1 MALKRLVTA
10 CLAFISVICIAGC
23 SFFDDVVHLKNDNEA
38 ILASDQNRMLLQTL
52 AEEYNASQSKYK
64 VWLAEENTGKG
75 QKQPDIYLLEFS
87 KLADLEQQNK
97 LLKFEIPETAILP
110 EAFKSQNGCWYGV
123 FYDPAVLLVNQN
135 FARRAGQENIRTWED
150 LLKIRGIRKI

>member
-38 ILASDQNRMLLQTL
+38 ILASDQNRMLLQAL

-64 VWLAEENTGKG
+64 VWLAEAARYLFAGIQQAGKFG
-75 QKQPDIYLLEFS
+75 AAE
-87 KLADLEQQNK
+87 
-97 LLKFEIPETAILP
+97 
-110 EAFKSQNGCWYGV
+110 
-123 FYDPAVLLVNQN
+123 
-135 FARRAGQENIRTWED
+135 
-150 LLKIRGIRKI
+150 

>member
-38 ILASDQNRMLLQTL
+38 ILASDQNRMLLQAL

-64 VWLAEENTGKG
+64 VWLAEENAGKG

-87 KLADLEQQNK
+87 KLVNLEQQNK
-97 LLKFEIPETAILP
+97 LLKFDPKLQYCRKHLKAKTAV
-110 EAFKSQNGCWYGV
+110 GTV
-123 FYDPAVLLVNQN
+123 FFMTRQ
-135 FARRAGQENIRTWED
+135 FFW
-150 LLKIRGIRKI
+150 

>member
-38 ILASDQNRMLLQTL
+38 ILASDQNRMLLQAL

-64 VWLAEENTGKG
+64 VWLAEENAGKG

-87 KLADLEQQNK
+87 KLVNLEQQNK
-97 LLKFEIPETAILP
+97 LLKFEIPETALK
-110 EAFKSQNGCWYGV
+110 AKTAAGTV
-123 FYDPAVLLVNQN
+123 FFMTRQ
-135 FARRAGQENIRTWED
+135 FFW
-150 LLKIRGIRKI
+150 

>member
-38 ILASDQNRMLLQTL
+38 ILASDQNRMLLQAL

-64 VWLAEENTGKG
+64 VWLAEENAGK
-75 QKQPDIYLLEFS
+75 
-87 KLADLEQQNK
+87 
-97 LLKFEIPETAILP
+97 
-110 EAFKSQNGCWYGV
+110 
-123 FYDPAVLLVNQN
+123 VLD
-135 FARRAGQENIRTWED
+135 D
-150 LLKIRGIRKI
+150 LLMLQKIKASRRKDSL